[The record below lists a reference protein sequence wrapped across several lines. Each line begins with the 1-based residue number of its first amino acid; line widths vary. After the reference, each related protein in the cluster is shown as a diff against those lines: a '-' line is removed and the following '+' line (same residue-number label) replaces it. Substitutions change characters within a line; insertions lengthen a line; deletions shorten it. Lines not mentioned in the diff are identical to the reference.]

1 MAKKKKQ
8 NIIGFLLIGLF
19 KVVWYILKGIYDAL
33 KFIILSIVNLVRKAE
48 DKINEKK
55 NEKSDD
61 KEYESETQSDKSN
74 LKISELKEIEAK
86 QGEFSDF
93 ENTLYDKSSTIGLI
107 LGARGTGK
115 SALGLRILENVSS
128 KTNKRVYAMGFK
140 NLPSWIKVV
149 DKVDDVKENSFV
161 LIDESGITFSS
172 RNFMSELN
180 KFLGSLLLIA
190 RHKDLSIIFITQNSS
205 NIDINIIRQLD
216 YLLMK
221 PSSLLQKEFERKKI
235 AEIYKQEAN
244 GFKKHKAVRGL
255 TFVYSDSY
263 LGFVSND
270 LPSFWSEKVSK
281 SFR

>member
-8 NIIGFLLIGLF
+8 NIIGFLLIGFF
-19 KVVWYILKGIYDAL
+19 KVLWYILKGIYEAL
-33 KFIILSIVNLVRKAE
+33 KFIIFGLIGLFKRSGEKVKEIKQEKEAE
-48 DKINEKK
+48 TI
-55 NEKSDD
+55 
-61 KEYESETQSDKSN
+61 KSN
-74 LKISELKEIEAK
+74 LKISELKEIENK
-86 QGEFSDF
+86 EGSFEDF
-93 ENTLYDKSSTIGLI
+93 QHTLYEKSSTIGLI

-115 SALGLRILENVSS
+115 SALGLRILENVSA
-128 KTNKRVYAMGFK
+128 KTSKRVYAMGFK
-140 NLPSWIKVV
+140 NIPSWIKVV
-149 DKVDDVKENSFV
+149 EKVEDVKENSFV

-180 KFLGSLLLIA
+180 KFLGNLLLIA

-216 YLLMK
+216 YLFMK
-221 PSSLLQKEFERKKI
+221 PSSLLQNEFERKKI
-235 AEIYKQEAN
+235 ADIYKAQVN
-244 GFKKHKAVRGL
+244 GFKKHKSICGI

-263 LGFVSND
+263 LGFVSNE

>member
-1 MAKKKKQ
+1 MARKKKKQ
-8 NIIGFLLIGLF
+8 NIIGWLLIGFFKIVWYTLKGIYEALKFVVIGLIGLF
-19 KVVWYILKGIYDAL
+19 KKT
-33 KFIILSIVNLVRKAE
+33 K
-48 DKINEKK
+48 DKIEEKID
-55 NEKSDD
+55 EKSQE
-61 KEYESETQSDKSN
+61 KEIETIKSD

-86 QGEFSDF
+86 QGDFNDF
-93 ENTLYDKSSTIGLI
+93 EHTLYEKTSTIGLI

-115 SALGLRILENVSS
+115 SALGLRILENLSA
-128 KTNKRVYAMGFK
+128 KTNKKVYAMGFK
-140 NLPSWIKVV
+140 NLPSWIKIA
-149 DKVDDVKENSFV
+149 DKVEDVQPDSFV

-180 KFLGSLLLIA
+180 KFLGNLLLIA

-235 AEIYKQEAN
+235 AEIYKQEQG
-244 GFKKHKAVRGL
+244 GFKKYKNIRGL

-263 LGFVSND
+263 LGFISNE

>member
-1 MAKKKKQ
+1 MARKKKK
-8 NIIGFLLIGLF
+8 NIIGFLLIGFF
-19 KVVWYILKGIYDAL
+19 KVIWYILKGIYEAL
-33 KFIILSIVNLVRKAE
+33 KFVILGIVNLVRKTK

-55 NEKSDD
+55 EETAQEK
-61 KEYESETQSDKSN
+61 EIETVKSS
-74 LKISELKEIEAK
+74 LRISELKEIEAK
-86 QGEFSDF
+86 QGDFSDF
-93 ENTLYDKSSTIGLI
+93 ENTLYEKTSTIGLI

-115 SALGLRILENVSS
+115 SALGLRILENIFA
-128 KTNKRVYAMGFK
+128 KTNKRIYAMGFK
-140 NLPSWIKVV
+140 NLPSWIKIAE
-149 DKVDDVKENSFV
+149 KVEGVKENSFV

-180 KFLGSLLLIA
+180 KFLGNLLLIA

-235 AEIYKQEAN
+235 AEIYKEN
-244 GFKKHKAVRGL
+244 SEGFKKHRHVKGL

-263 LGFVSND
+263 LGFVSNE